1 MPENKQVTG
10 AQTTKLDDQAAAQ
23 SPGRGTGAKSY
34 VDHGVESLVAMDNPD
49 DSQLGTKKGKA

>member
-1 MPENKQVTG
+1 MPKNEQVNG
-10 AQTTKLDDQAAAQ
+10 AETTQLDHQAAAQ
-23 SPGRGTGAKSY
+23 APGRGTGAKTY